1 MDSPSIADAVVK
13 ATPDVAELL
22 DRHARWSAQMC
33 RNVPPVRPET
43 CRNVPSANA
52 PQPIERAGM
61 CQNMPEPARMCHD
74 DENDKTNPSA
84 YNPGPR
90 PLSDRQLAAAR
101 LIVRGYGSVEI
112 AAHLGVNRH
121 TVASW
126 KRSPAFVIELQR
138 LRAYLTA
145 AAVAGPIRHSAT
157 SASPPRLAP
166 VRMTRA
172 EVAREDAGCEA
183 MIAQI
188 LRAKTA
194 NRE

>member
-1 MDSPSIADAVVK
+1 MDSPSIADAVAK

-33 RNVPPVRPET
+33 RNVPPVRAET
-43 CRNVPSANA
+43 CRNVPSASA
-52 PQPIERAGM
+52 PHTSERAEM
-61 CQNMPEPARMCHD
+61 CQNVPEPARMCRV
-74 DENDKTNPSA
+74 DENGKTNPSA
-84 YNPGPR
+84 YNPPPR
-90 PLSDRQLAAAR
+90 PLSDRQLTAAR

-126 KRSPAFVIELQR
+126 KRNPAFVIELQR

-145 AAVAGPIRHSAT
+145 AAVAGPVRQSAP
-157 SASPPRLAP
+157 SASPRRPTP
-166 VRMTRA
+166 VRMMRA
-172 EVAREDAGCEA
+172 EVAREDAECEA

-188 LRAKTA
+188 LRAKA
-194 NRE
+194 AGGR